1 MPQVFKVGSYWVYF
15 WANEN
20 NPLEPIHV
28 HVSQGNPSSNST
40 KIWIT
45 KKGGCILCNNH
56 SKIPEKALQNIMLVI
71 EARSDEVIEKW
82 KTFFGDIKY
91 FC

>member
-1 MPQVFKVGSYWVYF
+1 MPQIFRMGPYWIYF

-20 NPLEPIHV
+20 EPLEPIHV
-28 HVSQGNPSSNST
+28 HVSKGVPSANAS

-45 KKGGCILCNNH
+45 GSGKCLLANNNSHIAPHILR
-56 SKIPEKALQNIMLVI
+56 NIMRMI
-71 EARSDEVIEKW
+71 EARSESIIQMWLDY
-82 KTFFGDIKY
+82 FGEIRY

>member
-1 MPQVFKVGSYWVYF
+1 MPQIFRIGAYSIYF

-20 NPLEPIHV
+20 DPLEPIHV
-28 HVSQGNPSSNST
+28 HVAEGRANANAT

-45 KKGGCILCNNH
+45 NSGHTILCNNN
-56 SKIPEKALQNIMLVI
+56 SQIPQKELKNIMRVI
-71 EARSDEVIEKW
+71 EANSKTIMDKW
-82 KTFFGDIKY
+82 YQFFGEIRY

>member
-1 MPQVFKVGSYWVYF
+1 MPQIFRIGAYSIYF

-20 NPLEPIHV
+20 DPLEPIHV
-28 HVSQGNPSSNST
+28 HVAEGRTNANAT

-45 KKGGCILCNNH
+45 SSGHTVLCNNN
-56 SKIPEKALQNIMLVI
+56 SQIPQKELKNIMRVI
-71 EARSDEVIEKW
+71 EANSKVIIDKW
-82 KTFFGDIKY
+82 YQFFGEIRY

>member
-20 NPLEPIHV
+20 DPLEPIHV
-28 HVSQGNPSSNST
+28 HVSQGVPIGSAT
-40 KIWIT
+40 KVWIT
-45 KKGGCILCNNH
+45 KAGKAYLCHNN
-56 SKIPEKALQNIMLVI
+56 SKIPARVLRNIMSII
-71 EARSDEVIEKW
+71 EARSYEIIEKW
-82 KTFFGDIKY
+82 IGFFGEIRY